1 MRTLAKG
8 ADYTRLYK
16 LSFLAQMV
24 HSDSPVITGYL
35 VLPTLQ
41 ILKKIPFQEL
51 PWICSKPF
59 LKQTN
64 KQANIP
70 GYRTIHY
77 MAVSEYRISKG
88 GEGGYQFYR

>member
-8 ADYTRLYK
+8 ADYTSLYK

-24 HSDSPVITGYL
+24 HCDSPVITGYL
-35 VLPTLQ
+35 FLPTLQ
-41 ILKKIPFQEL
+41 ILRKIPFQEL

-64 KQANIP
+64 KQTSLVTEP
-70 GYRTIHY
+70 IHY

-88 GEGGYQFYR
+88 GECGYQFYR